1 MVVIENK
8 TSPTIIIN
16 VNGRVLE
23 LKNIPQEAFSLL
35 RIGEDVFELI
45 DANALRKLS
54 MYSSKIELIKTKLE
68 KYPYALARVR
78 GKGNGK
84 HIKIVLLDEMAI
96 KSNQI
101 ESVEGALAMYA
112 SQMKAK
118 SNICSN
124 ALKVIEDIFT
134 KIREERKML
143 VGASLELNASKEV
156 FLKIDEPSLC
166 LLLSLTISSLAE
178 IGNNNLEISVDE
190 NGIIKLSATTKET
203 LYVNDIDG
211 ILKKYPHLIAKVVLI
226 EDICENEAIEIKTMA
241 TIHNAI
247 IEYKIPVGSHGER
260 YVKNDYIQDNDIIK
274 WALELASLL

>member
-112 SQMKAK
+112 S
-118 SNICSN
+118 
-124 ALKVIEDIFT
+124 
-134 KIREERKML
+134 
-143 VGASLELNASKEV
+143 
-156 FLKIDEPSLC
+156 
-166 LLLSLTISSLAE
+166 
-178 IGNNNLEISVDE
+178 
-190 NGIIKLSATTKET
+190 
-203 LYVNDIDG
+203 
-211 ILKKYPHLIAKVVLI
+211 
-226 EDICENEAIEIKTMA
+226 
-241 TIHNAI
+241 
-247 IEYKIPVGSHGER
+247 
-260 YVKNDYIQDNDIIK
+260 
-274 WALELASLL
+274 